1 MFDIRMQSILDDLR
15 AALNADRCTLR
26 LDVPGETFP
35 VVHESLGEGA
45 ATLVGERTV
54 VLRGQPVVEALLSGV
69 DQVVQ
74 EDCPAASDDPA
85 FHAMLAA
92 YGGLSAQ
99 IVTAVRDGDRL
110 VGIVSV
116 HVLGGTREWAPLDLG
131 RARRA
136 AARRRQAPGMRH
148 RLVLDRD
155 ASILADDPGPAHN
168 RLHPGIAPVATI
180 DPGDELEADCRD
192 GMDGELRRAAS
203 AEALRDVDLGANH
216 PLTGPVAVRGARPG
230 DVLVVE
236 LLALD
241 CDAVGTTAVI
251 PGFGLLAD
259 RFPEPLL
266 VRWDIADGVARSEQL
281 PGVAIAGRPF
291 LGAVT
296 VAPSHELLTR
306 ATAREAAL
314 GAAALPPDARGAV
327 PQGAEG
333 REGLRTIPP
342 RENGGN
348 LDIRQLTVGSRLH
361 LPVQS
366 RGRCC
371 RSATRTSR
379 RATASRAGPR
389 SRSPRRRASGS
400 RSAAPA
406 SRASAA
412 PCPRT
417 STPRRPAP
425 SRGGG
430 SRRPGSPS
438 APAAPT
444 PTWTC
449 GWPRATRCP
458 SSSTGSRPSAG

>member
-116 HVLGGTREWAPLDLG
+116 HVLGGTREWTPLDLG

-136 AARRRQAPGMRH
+136 ADDIAQARGMRH

-168 RLHPGIAPVATI
+168 RLHPDIAPVATI

-203 AEALRDVDLGANH
+203 AEALRDVDLDANH
-216 PLTGPVAVRGARPG
+216 PLTGPVAVRGARAGRRARRRAARAGLRRGRDDGGHPG
-230 DVLVVE
+230 LR
-236 LLALD
+236 
-241 CDAVGTTAVI
+241 
-251 PGFGLLAD
+251 P
-259 RFPEPLL
+259 
-266 VRWDIADGVARSEQL
+266 
-281 PGVAIAGRPF
+281 AGRP
-291 LGAVT
+291 LPRA
-296 VAPSHELLTR
+296 APR
-306 ATAREAAL
+306 AL
-314 GAAALPPDARGAV
+314 GHR
-327 PQGAEG
+327 
-333 REGLRTIPP
+333 RR
-342 RENGGN
+342 
-348 LDIRQLTVGSRLH
+348 
-361 LPVQS
+361 
-366 RGRCC
+366 
-371 RSATRTSR
+371 R
-379 RATASRAGPR
+379 RALGSSCPA
-389 SRSPRRRASGS
+389 SRSPGGRSSG
-400 RSAAPA
+400 P
-406 SRASAA
+406 
-412 PCPRT
+412 
-417 STPRRPAP
+417 
-425 SRGGG
+425 
-430 SRRPGSPS
+430 
-438 APAAPT
+438 
-444 PTWTC
+444 
-449 GWPRATRCP
+449 
-458 SSSTGSRPSAG
+458 